1 MQGGDAVMS
10 KNKLAQIQG
19 IVLDLLQSDNRCKKD
34 DLYLYS
40 RAIEVITKN
49 NGTYCGE
56 IKQLVTL
63 LQRYGKDLPKFSTVM
78 RSRQSLQSDNPELK
92 DNYIAEMRKEQEYQ
106 FRGFFRR
113 D

>member
-1 MQGGDAVMS
+1 MS
-10 KNKLAQIQG
+10 KNRLAQIQS

-34 DLYLYS
+34 DIYLYS

-92 DNYIAEMRKEQEYQ
+92 DNYTAEMRKEQEYQ

>member
-1 MQGGDAVMS
+1 MS
-10 KNKLAQIQG
+10 KNKLAQIQS

-40 RAIEVITKN
+40 RAIEVITRN

-63 LQRYGKDLPKFSTVM
+63 LQRYGKDLPKFSSVM
-78 RSRQSLQSDNPELK
+78 CSRQSLQSDNPELK
-92 DNYIAEMRKEQEYQ
+92 DSYISEKRKEQEYQ

>member
-10 KNKLAQIQG
+10 KNKLAQIQS

-40 RAIEVITKN
+40 RAIEVITRN

-63 LQRYGKDLPKFSTVM
+63 LQRYGKDLPKFSSVM

-92 DNYIAEMRKEQEYQ
+92 DNYIAKMRKEQEQKY
-106 FRGFFRR
+106 RDFFGR

>member
-1 MQGGDAVMS
+1 M
-10 KNKLAQIQG
+10 NKDNLANIQS

-49 NGTYCGE
+49 NGTYCNE
-56 IKQLVTL
+56 IHQLIVL
-63 LQRYGKDLPKFSTVM
+63 LQKYGKYLPKFSSVL
-78 RSRQSLQSDNPELK
+78 RSRQSLQSNNPELK
-92 DNYIAEMRKEQEYQ
+92 DKYISDKRKEREYQ

-113 D
+113 